1 MGKSTING
9 SFNGKII
16 CKEGI
21 FHCHV
26 WLGEGTYFIRGSNWE
41 ETTVWPKTQDRNR
54 GHVLARAKSASVKPK
69 RLPAHREV
77 ILFRR
82 QHANPFGH
90 LLFLSLWNYAIW
102 TQTLGFWI
110 GCPIG
115 KFGAAK
121 EFGVD
126 LTFVKGHNWLVWR
139 RRSMLPLGSSTV
151 LKWLRWMVQVMLQV
165 EDEEQGEAPLL
176 E

>member
-41 ETTVWPKTQDRNR
+41 ETTFWPKTQDRNR
-54 GHVLARAKSASVKPK
+54 GHVLARAKSASVKPE

-126 LTFVKGHNWLVWR
+126 LTFVKGHNWLTMAIHVASWEIPVDPR
-139 RRSMLPLGSSTV
+139 QMMSE
-151 LKWLRWMVQVMLQV
+151 WLHPWN
-165 EDEEQGEAPLL
+165 
-176 E
+176 